1 MVSTIGYLDGITASL
16 ILLSAT
22 IFGLLS
28 FYHAKKLN
36 ARLLSVAGLTMV
48 FVGLLWL
55 GPFVDLISLLTTGKN
70 LSFFMY
76 SILSYMW
83 VVPALICAMYL
94 GSELMMPE
102 KKKVIV
108 GIFIVLGIIFE
119 YFIFFDN
126 ANAFTF
132 TLANPG
138 EDTIDAS
145 FVRTRPAGFLILV
158 FLIFALIFLGIGFA
172 IKAKQATGDLRKK
185 FAYLSLG
192 FIIFVVCG
200 ALDSII
206 PTGVAIGFSRGV
218 MCTFALW
225 MYLGLKT

>member
-1 MVSTIGYLDGITASL
+1 MVSTIGYLDGITAIL

-108 GIFIVLGIIFE
+108 GIFFYGITFAYTLIVLGVI
-119 YFIFFDN
+119 
-126 ANAFTF
+126 
-132 TLANPG
+132 
-138 EDTIDAS
+138 
-145 FVRTRPAGFLILV
+145 
-158 FLIFALIFLGIGFA
+158 
-172 IKAKQATGDLRKK
+172 IKAVIHSEWFVGWLAGNNDNDL
-185 FAYLSLG
+185 
-192 FIIFVVCG
+192 
-200 ALDSII
+200 
-206 PTGVAIGFSRGV
+206 
-218 MCTFALW
+218 
-225 MYLGLKT
+225 